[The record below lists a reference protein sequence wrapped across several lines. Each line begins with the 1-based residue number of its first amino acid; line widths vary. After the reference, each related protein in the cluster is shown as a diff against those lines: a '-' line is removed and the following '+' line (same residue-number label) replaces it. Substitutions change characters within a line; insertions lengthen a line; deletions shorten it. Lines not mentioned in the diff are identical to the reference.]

1 MTPKEIAEKYVYGDH
16 DALTDKQEVLDMIKD
31 IEEYTLQQVNSVDL
45 ADVVGRS
52 EQLCGCDYPLIRTSE
67 KNGEYCGLCEK
78 DLD

>member
-1 MTPKEIAEKYVYGDH
+1 MTPKEALDQHVHSD
-16 DALTDKQEVLDMIKD
+16 LTDRWGQPVLDAVLAAITT
-31 IEEYTLQQVNSVDL
+31 YHQHQVNSVDL